1 MKAHEIRD
9 LSGDEIQLKL
19 SDLKEEYFRLSFR
32 HAVHKIDNPL
42 QLNRMRKD
50 IARCMTILKE
60 KAAGTVGEK
69 AAK

>member
-1 MKAHEIRD
+1 MKAHEIREMSED
-9 LSGDEIQLKL
+9 DIRHKL

-42 QLNRMRKD
+42 QLHYMRKD

-60 KAAGTVGEK
+60 KGTAVSSSAGN
-69 AAK
+69 